1 MVVAKKL
8 APIHPGEILL
18 LEFLTPLGVS
28 QYRLAKAINVPPR
41 RVNEIVKGVRSI
53 SANTALRLAR
63 YFGMSERFW
72 LNLQS
77 HYDLQVERE
86 RLGAALQTEVKT
98 WADTK

>member
-53 SANTALRLAR
+53 SAIRRCGWPDTLACPNV
-63 YFGMSERFW
+63 FG
-72 LNLQS
+72 
-77 HYDLQVERE
+77 
-86 RLGAALQTEVKT
+86 
-98 WADTK
+98 